1 VDRRGNP
8 SAGCD
13 RERDSGLAPK
23 VGLMSLH
30 VVRSDLRI
38 ERNQGWF
45 LARTLPSAEL
55 LPELRLEAQGFRT
68 HVPQVLRTTR
78 HSRHLRTVRALLFP
92 RYLFIILDL
101 GRDRWLSVR
110 STVGVSCLFNCDGR
124 PVPVLAG
131 IVEALMERTDGSGL
145 TLFDRELAQ
154 GRSVRI
160 LCGPFAD
167 FVGTLQRLD
176 AKGRVRVLL
185 KMMGAAVPVALHR
198 SALLP
203 AA

>member
-1 VDRRGNP
+1 VHRRGNP

-13 RERDSGLAPK
+13 RERGSGLAPK

-30 VVRSDLRI
+30 GVRSDLRI

-45 LARTLPSAEL
+45 LARALPSAEL
-55 LPELRLEAQGFRT
+55 QPELHLEAQGFPT
-68 HVPQVLRTTR
+68 HVPQVLRTMC
-78 HSRHLRTVRALLFP
+78 HSRHLRAVRALLFP

-110 STVGVSCLFNCDGR
+110 STIGVSCLLR

-131 IVEALMERTDGSGL
+131 IVEALMERTDESGL
-145 TLFDRELAQ
+145 TLFDRELTQ
-154 GRSVRI
+154 GQSARI

-167 FVGTLQRLD
+167 FVGTLERLD

-185 KMMGAAVPVALHR
+185 KMMGAAVPAALHR